1 MSYHDPLTQLPTH
14 RVDNQPPPLEN
25 LNLFA
30 LDTALV
36 EGILREGAAWAH
48 PHLQDFGTSAGSA
61 ELLGAAD
68 LANRHPPQLK
78 TFDRY
83 GQRIDQIEFHPAY
96 HTLLAAGLGAGIHS
110 IAWLTTEPRGG
121 HVAHA
126 ALEYLLVQCEAGV
139 CCPLTMTYAAVPMLS
154 RRPDL
159 AAHWLPKLLVN
170 AYDPRFLPPAEKSA
184 LTFGMAM
191 TEKQGGSDVR
201 ANTTRALDQG
211 DGSYVLLGHK
221 WFCSAPMS
229 DAFFTLAQTAEGL
242 SCFMVPRWRPDATR
256 NPFFI
261 QRLKDKL
268 GDRSNASA
276 EIEYHDTFAWLLGD
290 PGAGVRAI
298 IDMVHHTRLDTCV
311 AAAGLMR
318 QAFVQAAHHAQYRRA
333 FGQRLIDQPLMLNV
347 LADLAIEAE
356 AALLLTLHIASAY
369 DEVGTNDRSAALA
382 RVLVAIGKY
391 WTNRRAPAHVAEA
404 LECLGGGGYIEESM
418 LPRLYREAPLNGI
431 WEGSGNVICL
441 DVLRALQRD
450 VLATH
455 ALRTLLREAAA
466 TDTAIAARVTEIE
479 AVLMQPAPPPMQAR
493 WLVETMAIA
502 IQALLLSRHSIP
514 AVAVAFIETRIKRGG
529 GFAYGTLPAHTD
541 CTAIVR
547 RAWPPAAAA

>member
-1 MSYHDPLTQLPTH
+1 MSYRDPLAQLPTH

-25 LNLFA
+25 ISSFA
-30 LDTALV
+30 LDSALAAGV
-36 EGILREGAAWAH
+36 HREGAGWAH
-48 PHLQDFGTSAGSA
+48 AQLLDFGARTGSA
-61 ELLGAAD
+61 ELLNAAD
-68 LANRHPPQLK
+68 LANRHLPQLK

-96 HTLLAAGLGAGIHS
+96 HTLLAAGLDAGIHS
-110 IAWLTTEPRGG
+110 IAWITTEPRGG

-139 CCPLTMTYAAVPMLS
+139 CCPLTMTYAAVPILG

-159 AAHWLPKLLVN
+159 AALWLPKLLAN
-170 AYDPRFLPPAEKSA
+170 DYDPQCLPPAEKSA

-201 ANTTRALDQG
+201 TNTTRALDQG
-211 DGSYVLLGHK
+211 DGSYALLGHK

-229 DAFFTLAQTAEGL
+229 DAFFTLAQTAQGL

-256 NPFFI
+256 NPIFI

-276 EIEYHDTFAWLLGD
+276 EIEYHDTFAWLLGY
-290 PGAGVRAI
+290 PGDGVKTI

-311 AAAGLMR
+311 AAAALMR
-318 QAFVQAAHHAQYRRA
+318 QAFVQATHHTLHRRA
-333 FGQRLIDQPLMLNV
+333 FGQRLIEQPLMRNV

-356 AALLLTLHIASAY
+356 AALVLTLHIAHAY
-369 DEVGTNDRSAALA
+369 DDAGTNDVSAALA

-391 WTNRRAPAHVAEA
+391 WTNRRAPQHIAEA
-404 LECLGGGGYIEESM
+404 LECLGGAGYIEESM
-418 LPRLYREAPLNGI
+418 LPRLYREAPLNNI

-450 VLATH
+450 TLAAS

-466 TDTAIAARVTEIE
+466 TDAHIAARVAAIEQVLAQTEP
-479 AVLMQPAPPPMQAR
+479 PAMQAR
-493 WLVETMAIA
+493 WLVETMAVV
-502 IQALLLSRHSIP
+502 IQGLLLSRYSIP
-514 AVAVAFIETRIKRGG
+514 AVAVAFIETRIKREG
-529 GFAYGTLPAHTD
+529 GFAYGTLPVHTD
-541 CTAIVR
+541 CVAIIR
-547 RAWPPAAAA
+547 RAWPPAADA